1 MFSGKCVFC
10 NSPKNSWLRIFFQFC
25 LFPKCRAKTAFRVN
39 HLNEHR
45 HRPPPWWSNTIGS
58 YYKED
63 EAIWANADPEE
74 KTSITINL
82 VPSPNKPQCTSG
94 HCSMCVVRARRE
106 IEQMSPKLTG
116 QMLCRPLKKHPMV
129 AFQKT
134 ILICCLIGADAPTQL
149 CLKKLGYALKKTKR
163 YYLGIFPKRRTNPPP
178 HPPLLGTPYP
188 KATTLSILE
197 WWLNVEIDKISLP
210 PHL

>member
-1 MFSGKCVFC
+1 MPGKNRFSCKSFEWTPA
-10 NSPKNSWLRIFFQFC
+10 S
-25 LFPKCRAKTAFRVN
+25 
-39 HLNEHR
+39 
-45 HRPPPWWSNTIGS
+45 PPPWWSNTIGS

-116 QMLCRPLKKHPMV
+116 QMLCRPLKKHPLAWSYNMFV
-129 AFQKT
+129 LLELNRETVRKT
-134 ILICCLIGADAPTQL
+134 KKLRIPCLSTEEWIPFWDIYFLEQMAPKSTGQML
-149 CLKKLGYALKKTKR
+149 CRPLKKSIVWLSKFEYFRKQYWFAASLVLTLQQSLLN
-163 YYLGIFPKRRTNPPP
+163 YLTHQKF
-178 HPPLLGTPYP
+178 
-188 KATTLSILE
+188 
-197 WWLNVEIDKISLP
+197 
-210 PHL
+210 